1 MHSKTIS
8 LCAFANTYMNNRL
21 NGKIASY
28 VDNKY
33 GFIKGDDGSSYFFH
47 YSDFVED
54 KSLITVGQ
62 SVQFTALAT
71 PKGMAA
77 KNIKFAKDYIYKYL
91 PEFRLYRY
99 GEKVDGIIEWS
110 YQHTTKD
117 FHTIEEARNSLI
129 DKAHVFGVNAV
140 IDARLETS
148 QQTDLNNYTYKVH
161 SYTAELAM
169 LSNNG
174 HCSTRKEADRKT
186 LHFEQM
192 IQKAEVAKEN
202 AEDKIETQQKKLLLK
217 TIVIALVI
225 FYIIFS
231 NDKHEGIGSSLTMLL
246 WIPALIPFVIASR
259 KQLAHK
265 YLILLNGTVLPAALL
280 YITNIITVP
289 AWLSLI
295 TYALICIVGFS
306 LSMQTT
312 EKVIQHLQEAKLL
325 NLVEWLGIKITNQ

>member
-1 MHSKTIS
+1 
-8 LCAFANTYMNNRL
+8 MNNLL

-28 VDNKY
+28 VDYKY

-47 YSDFVED
+47 YSDLDED
-54 KSLITVGQ
+54 KSLITVGR

-110 YQHTTKD
+110 CQHITKD

-129 DKAHVFGVNAV
+129 DKAHELGVNAV

-148 QQTDLNNYTYKVH
+148 QKTNINNYIHKVH
-161 SYTAELAM
+161 SYTAELAI

-174 HCSTRKEADRKT
+174 HCSTREEADRKT
-186 LHFEQM
+186 LHFEQ
-192 IQKAEVAKEN
+192 ITQKAKEN
-202 AEDKIETQQKKLLLK
+202 AEDQIETQQKKLLLK

-225 FYIIFS
+225 FFMIFS
-231 NDKHEGIGSSLTMLL
+231 NDKHEGIGLSLTMLL

-265 YLILLNGTVLPAALL
+265 YLILLNGIVLPAALL

-325 NLVEWLGIKITNQ
+325 KLVEWLGIKIMNQ